1 VLVLVHEDSHRE
13 RLLVQDQ
20 ADNILMDL
28 LRKLRSCVID
38 GLPHLTGTVNKD
50 MYLRRAGDCVVL
62 DDGEVTFPA
71 EKGMRE
77 L

>member
-1 VLVLVHEDSHRE
+1 
-13 RLLVQDQ
+13 
-20 ADNILMDL
+20 MDL